1 MSTNAKAVDVLAV
14 MDREADYLLAAHKAL
29 APVVESQE
37 SHDALRV
44 IDDRM
49 SGVLKALAAAAEL
62 QLRAAA
68 MLAAA
73 SASAARREPLSA
85 DAPAIVN
92 LRAALA
98 RIGGVK

>member
-1 MSTNAKAVDVLAV
+1 MNALDTMS
-14 MDREADYLLAAHKAL
+14 AAEKAL
-29 APVVESQE
+29 RNPCGPFPGTA
-37 SHDALRV
+37 DALTEAR
-44 IDDRM
+44 
-49 SGVLKALAAAAEL
+49 AAVAEL

-98 RIGGVK
+98 RFGGTP